1 MYHNIEQQWTKN
13 GSYTL
18 SSSFFLF
25 ILSALELRAA
35 SFHFANS
42 LKFGATPAMYP
53 LDSGIQK
60 PFLSPFYYYHSFSLL
75 LLLLLLDLNFVHIHD
90 FIWVHY

>member
-1 MYHNIEQQWTKN
+1 MDEEWIVHFVVVVV
-13 GSYTL
+13 
-18 SSSFFLF
+18 FFLF

-75 LLLLLLDLNFVHIHD
+75 LDLNFVPIHD

>member
-1 MYHNIEQQWTKN
+1 MDRVV
-13 GSYTL
+13 L
-18 SSSFFLF
+18 RRLFSSHLKR
-25 ILSALELRAA
+25 ARAA

-42 LKFGATPAMYP
+42 LKFGATSAMYP
-53 LDSGIQK
+53 PGSGKQK

-75 LLLLLLDLNFVHIHD
+75 LDLNFVLPSTTSLHRHD